1 MKARNTWRSLVAVFA
16 LLVATV
22 VALPAQ
28 TFTVLKS
35 FNGTNG
41 HGSAGPLVQ
50 GLDGNLYG
58 TSYAGGTN
66 SHGTIFKVSTAGKL
80 TTLYTF
86 CPQSGCPD
94 GSNPDGGLVLGTD
107 GNFYGT
113 THEGGV
119 GGGTVF
125 KITPKGAF
133 TLLYQF
139 CSLSNCDDGELPS
152 GELVQ
157 GIDGR
162 FYGTTEGGGADGN
175 GSVFKITS
183 TGGFTTTHSF
193 CGFSGCGDGA
203 YPYAGLAL
211 GNDGNFYATN
221 HSSGAND
228 WGTFFQVT
236 PGGTVTTL
244 YNFCIFTNCT
254 DGGYPGS
261 GLVQGRNGEFYGT
274 TSEGGT
280 AFSQCPNGC
289 GTIFKVTTGGALTTL
304 HQFDVKDGYLTLD
317 FASLVQ
323 GTDGNFYGTTGNGG
337 SFKKGSIYQITPSGT
352 FNTLESL
359 FSSTGFDPAA
369 GLVQATDGNFYGT
382 TTGGGGHFKSGTVFR
397 LSMGLGALVKTLPAA
412 GKVAS
417 TVKILGTNLK
427 GSTAVTFNGK
437 AATFKVV
444 SATEIT
450 TKVPAGATTGTVK
463 VTTPSGTLSSNVP
476 FRVTH

>member
-1 MKARNTWRSLVAVFA
+1 MKARNNWRSLVALFA
-16 LLVATV
+16 FLVATV

-28 TFTVLKS
+28 TYTVLKS

-41 HGSAGPLVQ
+41 HGSVGPLVQ

-66 SHGTIFKVSTAGKL
+66 SHGTIFRVTPGGKL
-80 TTLYTF
+80 KTLYTF

-107 GNFYGT
+107 GSFYGT
-113 THEGGV
+113 THQGGV

-125 KITPKGAF
+125 KITSKSVF

-139 CSLSNCDDGELPS
+139 CSLSNCVDGELPG

-157 GIDGR
+157 GLDGR

-175 GSVFKITS
+175 GTVYTITR

-221 HSSGAND
+221 HSSGTNE
-228 WGTFFQVT
+228 WGTFFQIT
-236 PGGTVTTL
+236 PGGNVTTL
-244 YNFCIFTNCT
+244 YNFCVFTNCT

-261 GLVQGRNGEFYGT
+261 GLVQGSDGDFYGT
-274 TSEGGT
+274 TTEGGIG
-280 AFSQCPNGC
+280 FSQCSNGC
-289 GTIFKVTTGGALTTL
+289 GTIFKVTTGGTLTTL

-317 FASLVQ
+317 TASLVQ

-337 SFKKGSIYQITPSGT
+337 SFKKGTLYRITPSGT
-352 FNTLESL
+352 FTTLESL
-359 FSSTGFDPAA
+359 FGSTGYDPDG

-382 TTGGGGHFKSGTVFR
+382 TTAGGGNSRSGTIFK
-397 LSMGLGALVKTLPAA
+397 LSMGLGPLVKTLPTA

-417 TVKILGTNLK
+417 AVKILGTNLT
-427 GSTAVTFNGK
+427 GSTAVTFNGTP
-437 AATFKVV
+437 ATFKVV

-450 TKVPAGATTGTVK
+450 TKVPAGATTGTVQVK
-463 VTTPSGTLSSNVP
+463 TPSGALSSNVP